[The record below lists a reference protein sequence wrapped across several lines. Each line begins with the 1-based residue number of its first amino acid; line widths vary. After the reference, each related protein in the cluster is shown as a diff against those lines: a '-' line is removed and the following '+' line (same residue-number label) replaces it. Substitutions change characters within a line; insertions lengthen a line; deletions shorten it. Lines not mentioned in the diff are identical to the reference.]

1 MTQCLSRSD
10 KNEAKEKLKSLRDW
24 QNGIQEYLDP
34 PKPLNLTLLLFFGG
48 YLLAIISIWQWYQGN
63 WPLPILVA
71 LAFLARV
78 IAFSMD
84 GRSARA
90 LAKVVVIRPFSIR
103 EQDKLAIKEMRCAVF
118 TPRRWLC
125 LRCLILRENKR

>member
-71 LAFLARV
+71 LAFLALHMEGTV
-78 IAFSMD
+78 IHDACHNAAHPNKWINQFMGHGSAILLGFSF
-84 GRSARA
+84 
-90 LAKVVVIRPFSIR
+90 P
-103 EQDKLAIKEMRCAVF
+103 VF
-118 TPRRWLC
+118 TRVHLEHHKYVNDP
-125 LRCLILRENKR
+125 KK